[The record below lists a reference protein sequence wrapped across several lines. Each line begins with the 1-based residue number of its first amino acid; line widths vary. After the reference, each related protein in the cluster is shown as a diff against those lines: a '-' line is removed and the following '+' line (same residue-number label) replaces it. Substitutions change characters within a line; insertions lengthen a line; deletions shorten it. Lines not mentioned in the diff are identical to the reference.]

1 MFGLGTPELLLIL
14 FVALLL
20 FGPTKLPDLA
30 RSLGKS
36 VREFRRAMH
45 EVQRSLEED
54 ESSSTYSQSD
64 YSSSDQNY
72 GG

>member
-45 EVQRSLEED
+45 EVQRSLESDEQSYTED
-54 ESSSTYSQSD
+54 
-64 YSSSDQNY
+64 
-72 GG
+72 

>member
-45 EVQRSLEED
+45 EVQRSIED
-54 ESSSTYSQSD
+54 DSSSTYS
-64 YSSSDQNY
+64 SSDQEY
-72 GG
+72 RG

>member
-1 MFGLGTPELLLIL
+1 MFGLGTPEILLIL

-36 VREFRRAMH
+36 VREFRKAVR
-45 EVQRSLEED
+45 EVQESINVDNTHED
-54 ESSSTYSQSD
+54 ELQ
-64 YSSSDQNY
+64 
-72 GG
+72 G

>member
-45 EVQRSLEED
+45 EVQQSLESDEHSIED
-54 ESSSTYSQSD
+54 R
-64 YSSSDQNY
+64 
-72 GG
+72 